1 MENATGN
8 VKTEPVSDSA
18 GAMHNP
24 SPPSISHNTND
35 NDSESTITD
44 NDHEAI
50 EGEDSSDEEEG
61 TVIDVAPEEED
72 GTVIHVAQSNEGEE
86 SSDDEE
92 VSDSEDEYSPPTNR
106 RRISLGPDV
115 PLTRSRARMTRR
127 LSDHLAP
134 PRAGSNASLAVR
146 RLSSHN
152 GEP

>member
-1 MENATGN
+1 MENATSI
-8 VKTEPVSDSA
+8 VKPEPVSDSA

-35 NDSESTITD
+35 NDSEVTITD
-44 NDHEAI
+44 DDHKAI

-61 TVIDVAPEEED
+61 TVIDVGPEEED
-72 GTVIHVAQSNEGEE
+72 GTVSDVAQSSEGEE

-92 VSDSEDEYSPPTNR
+92 LSESEEEYSPPTNR

-115 PLTRSRARMTRR
+115 PLTRLRARVIRR

-134 PRAGSNASLAVR
+134 PRAGRRANLAVR
-146 RLSSHN
+146 RLSDHN
-152 GEP
+152 AEP